1 VERSSWWTPRAIKIH
16 LTLAVLVPAFVEL
29 FWWQLHRALA
39 GNGLSWAYTIEWPV
53 FLVYA
58 VFMWWRLLHDTAEP
72 PADHNTIADDNAVAD
87 NAVADEPKEA
97 PVASQRPTRSPTWL
111 TQRSTARRTTALTRA
126 AEEDR
131 QLAAYNAYLK
141 TLDADGR
148 PQAPGNVEEA
158 ADGAK

>member
-1 VERSSWWTPRAIKIH
+1 MERSSWWTPRAIKIH
-16 LTLAVLVPAFVEL
+16 LTLAVLAPAFVAL

-58 VFMWWRLLHDTAEP
+58 VFMWWRLLHDTAESE
-72 PADHNTIADDNAVAD
+72 ADDNAVAD
-87 NAVADEPKEA
+87 EA
-97 PVASQRPTRSPTWL
+97 KKAMVASKRATRSPSWL
-111 TQRSTARRTTALTRA
+111 TQRSASRRTTARTRA

-148 PQAPGNVEEA
+148 SEAPGNVEEA

>member
-1 VERSSWWTPRAIKIH
+1 MERSSWWTPRAIKIH
-16 LTLAVLVPAFVEL
+16 LTLAVLAPAFVAL
-29 FWWQLHRALA
+29 FWWQLHRALG

-53 FLVYA
+53 FLGYA

-72 PADHNTIADDNAVAD
+72 PADDNTIAD
-87 NAVADEPKEA
+87 EPSDATVVSK
-97 PVASQRPTRSPTWL
+97 RPTRSPSWL
-111 TQRSTARRTTALTRA
+111 TQRSTARRATALARA

-141 TLDADGR
+141 SLDADDR
-148 PQAPGNVEEA
+148 SEAPGNVEEA